1 MYLYQV
7 EPLASGIYPYH
18 SRPPFVVTTTLH
30 LGVHGLL
37 RPTCLAV
44 AVKMTDPRRPLFS

>member
-7 EPLASGIYPYH
+7 EPLASGPYPYH
-18 SRPPFVVTTTLH
+18 SRPPFVVTTTLK

-44 AVKMTDPRRPLFS
+44 AVKMADPRRPFS